1 LAKASNQS
9 LFEGTASPEAVR
21 KLSAK
26 LASPVRVLSIEIK
39 PMTLTMQV
47 QDPAAPS
54 QVNEYTYRNLAGV
67 PALIL
72 SAVVG
77 PTPVRLSLIN
87 PNLEENL
94 FNLGE
99 VNLNAVPT
107 AVCEAVQQV
116 ALDGGGAVQSIT
128 IQRHIFIL
136 PQQSSGDVEWRIA
149 VGGPRESAT
158 AYADAQGRITH
169 LDLSGTRRAETL
181 DYTQDAKTLAD
192 AIGTIRNQFGA
203 GPIYNH
209 IGVSRLN
216 VGFTVRDPNNPKE
229 THGYFCNL
237 NGINVGLGDA
247 LQLNIPKSA
256 FDKPTE
262 FFSID
267 DIDWSR
273 VPSIKKIALEKIVLP
288 NGHVLSM
295 DLSKP
300 APKLKEQPLRWRVQ
314 VVAGM
319 MGESGFAQFDPK
331 SGQLTKIEL
340 PPSQVKAVDYL
351 EPVNTQELLANIKE
365 DFGQGAQF
373 KEISIDHNGATVKA
387 VAPGKRDEI
396 QQYTYDA
403 RERANPESSNFPKSP
418 FDSFEEKDLFG
429 IAELQS
435 FEARIPE
442 LEKKTIERLRIPD
455 GRIKHLT
462 FYRRSP
468 FYPGNK
474 KLLLQIWCEGKG
486 DGRIIYDPSGS
497 EYDIVGGHPVG
508 PLQTTAPQMKSGIF
522 VGEAGRFTSPA
533 PSKANN
539 RDVEALLKQW
549 NAVMDADAA
558 AEEKCNATRWGQLA
572 EKGPVTPADI
582 SLQDSREYSLAER
595 GRIETAK
602 KCLAFLERPET
613 KALMPQLITTT
624 EQHGLDHRKF
634 FDLDFWRATIRR
646 MTASNELKKLTE
658 EHWEE
663 FRQDGFPKEGPNLKP
678 WQQKY
683 LGLEAEEKAA
693 REERHRIMEK
703 YRGTSQPNFKP
714 LGITDATADRV
725 ARFDTLFT
733 SFLTL
738 SQKYGDTRWGKMR
751 VSAPDKVLRLPR
763 EEFRKWAKV
772 QRELLDCVD
781 QILKIFAERNPPAD
795 AIMSS
800 KAAAHASK
808 REFWESHRKVWDVSC
823 QQSKL
828 LDKNWADWVA
838 HGFPD
843 AEAKYKPWQK
853 DVMRLQSEINAAQQH
868 IDELSPA
875 HK

>member
-1 LAKASNQS
+1 MLVTKSIAVIFRLMRSSLRNGLCLCLGATLFSSCLPKANQS
-9 LFEGTASPEAVR
+9 LFDGTASQEAVR

-26 LASPVRVLSIEIK
+26 MASPVRVLSIEIK

-47 QDPAAPS
+47 QDPAAPG

-67 PALIL
+67 PSMIL
-72 SAVVG
+72 PTIEG

-94 FNLGE
+94 FNLDE

-107 AVCEAVQQV
+107 AIRDAVQRV
-116 ALDGGGAVQSIT
+116 ALDGGGTVQSIT
-128 IQRHIFIL
+128 IHRHIFIL
-136 PQQSSGDVEWRIA
+136 PQRSSGDVEWRIA
-149 VGGPRESAT
+149 VAGPRESAT
-158 AYADAQGRITH
+158 AYADAQGSITR
-169 LDLSGTRRAETL
+169 LDVSGTRRAETL
-181 DYTQDAKTLAD
+181 DYTQDVEMLAD
-192 AIGTIRNQFGA
+192 AIGRIRNRFGA

-209 IGVSRLN
+209 MSVSRIN
-216 VGFTVRDPNNPKE
+216 VGFTVRDSNNPNE
-229 THGYFCNL
+229 THGYGCDL
-237 NGINVGLGDA
+237 NGIHLGMTDA
-247 LQLNIPKSA
+247 LQLKIPKSS

-314 VVAGM
+314 VIAGM
-319 MGESGFAQFDPK
+319 MGEYGFAEFDPK

-351 EPVNTQELLANIKE
+351 ESANTQELLANIKE
-365 DFGQGAQF
+365 DFSQGAQLM
-373 KEISIDHNGATVKA
+373 EINIDHEGATVEA
-387 VAPGKRDEI
+387 AAPHPDEI
-396 QQYTYDA
+396 QSYRYNA
-403 RERANPESSNFPKSP
+403 KERAEPRAAGFTKSDQNF
-418 FDSFEEKDLFG
+418 DRKDLFG

-455 GRIKHLT
+455 ARIKHLT

-486 DGRIIYDPSGS
+486 EGRVVYDPSGT
-497 EYDIVGGHPVG
+497 EYDIVGGYPLGPVH
-508 PLQTTAPQMKSGIF
+508 TTAPQMKSGIF
-522 VGEAGRFTSPA
+522 VGQDARFAGPRSSKTSD
-533 PSKANN
+533 

-549 NAVMDADAA
+549 NTVMDADAT

-572 EKGPVTPADI
+572 EKGLVTPADI
-582 SLQDSREYSLAER
+582 SREDSREYRLAER

-602 KCLAFLERPET
+602 KCLAFLERPKT
-613 KALMPQLITTT
+613 KALMPQLITTI
-624 EQHGLDHRKF
+624 ERHGLDQRKS

-658 EHWEE
+658 ENWEE
-663 FRQDGFPKEGPNLKP
+663 FRHGGYPKEGPNLKP
-678 WQQKY
+678 WQRKY

-693 REERHRIMEK
+693 REERHRIIEK
-703 YRGTSQPNFKP
+703 YRDGGSN
-714 LGITDATADRV
+714 
-725 ARFDTLFT
+725 
-733 SFLTL
+733 
-738 SQKYGDTRWGKMR
+738 
-751 VSAPDKVLRLPR
+751 
-763 EEFRKWAKV
+763 
-772 QRELLDCVD
+772 
-781 QILKIFAERNPPAD
+781 
-795 AIMSS
+795 
-800 KAAAHASK
+800 
-808 REFWESHRKVWDVSC
+808 
-823 QQSKL
+823 
-828 LDKNWADWVA
+828 
-838 HGFPD
+838 
-843 AEAKYKPWQK
+843 
-853 DVMRLQSEINAAQQH
+853 
-868 IDELSPA
+868 
-875 HK
+875 